1 MGVYRMT
8 YLELDYELC
17 RQRRQRSRMERMRR
31 RLNRWKAA
39 AILLGIALLF
49 ALLLPLW
56 RVEAEAAEVSI
67 PTDIPTIQALPVA
80 IPAETAPPAA
90 APPHYSLIIENATVT
105 HYCICEKCCG
115 KTPDHPA
122 YGITTSGRPAEPYIS
137 IAADPYLIPLGSVVY
152 LDFGDGEL
160 LEVRADDTGSGV
172 SGAHIDLCVSSHAE
186 ANQLGVKTATVYVLE
201 I

>member
-1 MGVYRMT
+1 MT

-122 YGITTSGRPAEPYIS
+122 YGITASGRAAEPYAS
-137 IAADPYLIPLGSVVY
+137 IAVDPYLIPLGSTVY
-152 LDFGDGEL
+152 LDFGDGDL

-172 SGAHIDLCVSSHAE
+172 SGAHIDLCVSSHEE
-186 ANQLGVKTATVYVLE
+186 ALALGVRTATVFVKEDNTL
-201 I
+201 